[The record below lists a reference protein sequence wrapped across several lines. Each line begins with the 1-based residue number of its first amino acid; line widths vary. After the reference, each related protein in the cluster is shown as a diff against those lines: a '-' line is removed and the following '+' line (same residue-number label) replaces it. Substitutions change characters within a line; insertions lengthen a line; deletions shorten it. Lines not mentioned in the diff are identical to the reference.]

1 MVLCAHV
8 AVSLSVVQGDDLPV
22 FDVGVLLSRL
32 CLVSTGG
39 GLLDRQRGEEESI
52 LTWRL
57 RRSRCRSTTWSTSAS
72 TFSLIPN
79 TDPTCAVRYPTA
91 ARTGVSLVVL
101 EWNDLVHCWY
111 PPSCP
116 RPRVFLSSCGFTCP
130 KVRPPRKPQ
139 STQAR
144 QAS

>member
-52 LTWRL
+52 LT
-57 RRSRCRSTTWSTSAS
+57 
-72 TFSLIPN
+72 
-79 TDPTCAVRYPTA
+79 
-91 ARTGVSLVVL
+91 
-101 EWNDLVHCWY
+101 
-111 PPSCP
+111 
-116 RPRVFLSSCGFTCP
+116 
-130 KVRPPRKPQ
+130 
-139 STQAR
+139 
-144 QAS
+144 